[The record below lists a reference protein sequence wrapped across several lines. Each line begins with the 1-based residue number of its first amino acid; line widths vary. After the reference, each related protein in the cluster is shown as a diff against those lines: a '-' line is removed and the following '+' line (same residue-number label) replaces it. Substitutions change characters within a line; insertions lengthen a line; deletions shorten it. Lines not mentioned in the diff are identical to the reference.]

1 MSPFSFL
8 SSFAFP
14 TLPSISVPD
23 IGSYLPENIQ
33 KRLVSYLLQRT
44 LGRFVKKDGL
54 QLERI
59 EAEINQG
66 RIRLEGLQIDV
77 EVNILSLSYD
87 FSVLTVYMTYFVE
100 HQCNPPSQFSLPHS
114 RRPLGR
120 HRHLSSFPQCL
131 VRPLISQCIVDTSR
145 PRIVS

>member
-14 TLPSISVPD
+14 TFPSISVPD

-77 EVNILSLSYD
+77 EVNTRSSLCTCN
-87 FSVLTVYMTYFVE
+87 VLTLHKFI
-100 HQCNPPSQFSLPHS
+100 L
-114 RRPLGR
+114 
-120 HRHLSSFPQCL
+120 
-131 VRPLISQCIVDTSR
+131 
-145 PRIVS
+145 